1 MSVSATR
8 AFSIRSSASGRGSSS
23 ESGSFGRGSSARSQL
38 QYPPP
43 SQSSKHWHGMS
54 AADERPDVRPYALL
68 QSLDVVAAFEHAD
81 DRFTWVRVWVWVWV
95 SVWVWVNGER

>member
-1 MSVSATR
+1 
-8 AFSIRSSASGRGSSS
+8 
-23 ESGSFGRGSSARSQL
+23 
-38 QYPPP
+38 
-43 SQSSKHWHGMS
+43 MS